1 MIWLFCYVFVYCNI
15 DPLLNKYYLGNIT
28 NPHINTQLVSHDV
41 EFTYSIKAMNQ
52 FIIGVYA
59 IYIAHF
65 LFLSKSHNKYSV
77 ALSFIYLKYVF
88 NIFLY
93 DQMRLCDLEFSRYIM
108 WVFAT
113 PLMLQMYCNVNNMS
127 MNEINVQYHI
137 LPVCMNLVVYP
148 YKYTQR
154 YYVFMAIAYVLYGLF
169 FVTLY
174 KRKDKKFTNIFITIW
189 LAFFVI
195 NTLDLFQLC
204 NLQTIQLFYNV
215 ADMIG
220 KVTTNFVIH
229 DYREQELRFLENID
243 LQCTHF
249 ISTMLKHI
257 QNYSNDNKKLSSACE
272 KFIAFSRERFITKI
286 PENRDALKHELLEK
300 LLPLGMDK
308 RYLADSTNSNSSK
321 QFSMIC
327 VLFTD
332 IVNYTELAKQYD
344 DKTIFELLNNVYRTF
359 DTIIKKYLH
368 LQKIETIGDAYMVV
382 GDIYRTT
389 NNHQV
394 VVEEI
399 VNLGIDFV
407 KAIKTIE
414 TPDDIP
420 LMIRVGINLGKVSI
434 GILGSEIPRLCV
446 VGNAVNIASRL
457 QSTADADS
465 IQMSH
470 HIYEKICDTD
480 LGMNYEIVKK
490 DNVFLKNIGSVT
502 TYNITPPPS

>member
-1 MIWLFCYVFVYCNI
+1 MIWLFCYVFAYCNI
-15 DPLLNKYYLGNIT
+15 EPFLNKYYLENIT
-28 NPHINTQLVSHDV
+28 NPYISTDMISSDP
-41 EFTYSIKAMNQ
+41 EFVYSMKVMNQ
-52 FIIGVYA
+52 FILCVYA

-65 LFLSKSHNKYSV
+65 ILLSKSHSKCSV
-77 ALSFIYLKYVF
+77 ALSFIYVKYILDGFF
-88 NIFLY
+88 NDHIRF
-93 DQMRLCDLEFSRYIM
+93 CDMEYTRYIM

-113 PLMLQMYCNVNNMS
+113 PLMLKMYCDVNNITFYQ
-127 MNEINVQYHI
+127 INMHYHMI
-137 LPVCMNLVVYP
+137 PVSVNCMIYP
-148 YKYTQR
+148 YKYTLF
-154 YYVFMAIAYVLYGLF
+154 YYIFMCIAYILFGLF
-169 FVTLY
+169 FMSLY
-174 KRKDKKFTNIFITIW
+174 RQKDKKFTNIFITIW
-189 LAFFVI
+189 AMFCII
-195 NTLDLFQLC
+195 NICDLFRLC
-204 NLQTIQLFYNV
+204 NLQYIQLCYNV

-229 DYREQELRFLENID
+229 DYQEQELRYIENID

-257 QNYSNDNKKLSSACE
+257 QEYTDENKKLSDACQN
-272 KFIAFSRERFITKI
+272 FIAFTKGRFIAKI
-286 PENRDALKHELLEK
+286 PENHDALKTELLAK

-308 RYLADSTNSNSSK
+308 IYLENSTVDMSK

-344 DKTIFELLNNVYRTF
+344 DKTIFELLNQVYRTF

-399 VNLGIDFV
+399 VNLGLDFV

-420 LMIRVGINLGKVSI
+420 LSIRVGINLGKVSI
-434 GILGSEIPRLCV
+434 GILGNEIPRLCV
-446 VGNAVNIASRL
+446 VGNAVNVASRL
-457 QSTADADS
+457 QSTADTDS

-470 HIYEKICDTD
+470 HIYEKLQDID
-480 LGMNYEIVKK
+480 LELKYDIVKK
-490 DNVFLKNIGSVT
+490 ENVFLKNIGSVT
-502 TYNITPPPS
+502 TYNITPPS